1 MYLLGEASLFMY
13 KYMFV
18 YTVLLHTHTVSSID

>member
-18 YTVLLHTHTVSSID
+18 YTVLLVVTHTVD